1 MNTGP
6 ADTRTPH
13 LDLED
18 LIATVN
24 GQAIDD
30 RGRDH
35 LAHCE
40 HCQAEAS
47 RWDLVAG
54 GIRGLAATAP
64 PAARP
69 ARPRA
74 SARPRRRTVLAAGAA
89 AAAVLLAGAGYAA
102 SSALSG
108 PASGAALTAVS
119 GCSALSQ
126 VAGTLERVNGS
137 SLVIKAASGQP
148 VTVTT
153 AASTLVNMTGPL
165 LSDITDG
172 ASVEVRGAT
181 SGGTIAAAFV
191 TVGQPFSAVSPPG
204 FVPVRGT
211 VAAAGPAGFTLVTA
225 SGSRI
230 PVTTS
235 RDTLVFIPHARL
247 DQLRPGTAVFALGH
261 AGPHGTLAA
270 QGVTTIAQLPSGA
283 HISVH
288 FRDCS
293 PRAIIA
299 ALALAR

>member
-6 ADTRTPH
+6 ADTRAPH

-64 PAARP
+64 PAAQP

-89 AAAVLLAGAGYAA
+89 AAVLLAGAGYAA

-108 PASGAALTAVS
+108 PSSGAALTAVS

-126 VAGTLERVNGS
+126 VAGTLERANGS

-153 AASTLVNMTGPL
+153 AASTFVNMTGPL
-165 LSDITDG
+165 LRDITDG

-191 TVGQPFSAVSPPG
+191 TVGQPFSAVNPPG
-204 FVPVRGT
+204 FAPVRGT
-211 VAAAGPAGFTLVTA
+211 VTDAGTAGFTLVTA

-247 DQLRPGTAVFALGH
+247 DQLRPGTTVFALGH

-270 QGVTTIAQLPSGA
+270 QAVTTIAQLPSGA
-283 HISVH
+283 QISVH
-288 FRDCS
+288 VRDCS